1 MKAATI
7 AMGVILV
14 ALIGVAIWRGGGS
27 LQKGLT
33 FGGKTFL
40 TTLPLLIMAFA
51 IAGLVQILVPRE
63 FIVKWLGAGAGYKGI
78 MIATVAGAV
87 TPGGPYV
94 SFPIVASLY
103 KSGASVGTV
112 VAFVTA
118 WSLWAVARFPLEIG
132 LVGPK
137 LAIARFLSTLIV
149 PPLAGLFAQAVFGR
163 WV

>member
-7 AMGVILV
+7 AMAVVLA
-14 ALIGVAIWRGGGS
+14 ALIAVAVWRGGGS
-27 LQKGLT
+27 LQRGLT

-40 TTLPLLIMAFA
+40 STLPLLVFAFA
-51 IAGLVQILVPRE
+51 VAGLVQVLVPKE
-63 FIVKWLGAGAGYKGI
+63 FVARWLGAEAGLKGI
-78 MIATVAGAV
+78 LIGTVAGGF

-103 KSGASVGTV
+103 KSGASIGTI

-118 WSLWAVARFPLEIG
+118 WSVWAMARFPLEMG

-137 LAIARFLSTLIV
+137 LAIARFLSTLVV

>member
-1 MKAATI
+1 MRNATI
-7 AMGVILV
+7 AMAVILA
-14 ALIGVAIWRGGGS
+14 ALITVAIWRGGGS
-27 LQKGLT
+27 LQKGFI

-40 TTLPLLIMAFA
+40 STLPLLVIAFA
-51 IAGLVQILVPRE
+51 IAGLVQVLVPRE
-63 FIVKWLGAGAGYKGI
+63 LIVKWLGAGAGLKGI
-78 MIATVAGAV
+78 LIATVAGAF
-87 TPGGPYV
+87 TPGGPFV

-149 PPLAGLFAQAVFGR
+149 PPLAGLFAQAAFGR
-163 WV
+163 WL

>member
-7 AMGVILV
+7 AMGVILA

>member
-7 AMGVILV
+7 ATGVIFAVLV
-14 ALIGVAIWRGGGS
+14 GFALWRGGGS
-27 LQKGLT
+27 LQKGLA

-40 TTLPLLIMAFA
+40 GTLALLIFAFG
-51 IAGLVQILVPRE
+51 IAGLVHVLVPKE
-63 FIVKWLGAGAGYKGI
+63 FIVKWLGAGSGIKGI
-78 MIATVAGAV
+78 MIATVAGGL

-118 WSLWAVARFPLEIG
+118 WSVWAIGRFPLEMG

-163 WV
+163 WL